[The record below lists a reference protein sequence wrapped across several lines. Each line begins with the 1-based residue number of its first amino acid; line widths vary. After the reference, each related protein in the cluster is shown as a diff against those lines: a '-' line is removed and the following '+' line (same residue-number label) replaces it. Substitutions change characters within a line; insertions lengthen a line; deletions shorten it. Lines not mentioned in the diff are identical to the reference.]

1 MLQRNIKK
9 IKDHFK
15 ALKHHNLHRK
25 PLNTAQFTFLRSS
38 SESAM
43 KEATHQV
50 YNLHDVPSKTL
61 PHSQAL
67 TINDSPEP
75 PLRADKVQ
83 SATETGINSG
93 FMKYLVR
100 LRVFFLYVYIG
111 SSLNSTIPTTKS
123 SFSPNAEKA

>member
-1 MLQRNIKK
+1 MFQSNIKK

-15 ALKHHNLHRK
+15 ALKHHNLERK
-25 PLNTAQFTFLRSS
+25 SLNTAQFTFLRSS

-43 KEATHQV
+43 NETTHQV
-50 YNLHDVPSKTL
+50 YNLHDVLSKTL

-75 PLRADKVQ
+75 PLRADKVH

-100 LRVFFLYVYIG
+100 LRVFFICLHR
-111 SSLNSTIPTTKS
+111 
-123 SFSPNAEKA
+123 